1 MCRFAVPRRR
11 RHLGPL
17 THGSVAPRS
26 RVVGAV
32 TRSRHRTDGMAP
44 LSFATEITWY
54 GTGIDIHHM
63 EGAFAQVPDDATAF
77 PNRTARYWLN
87 VYGFWQDPAE
97 DERFTAFAR
106 RAHAIMEPYAD
117 TGQYVNFLGFEDG
130 TVSPDVA
137 RQTYGMDKH
146 QRLVELKNRYD
157 PENIFRLN
165 HNIVPTAT

>member
-1 MCRFAVPRRR
+1 
-11 RHLGPL
+11 
-17 THGSVAPRS
+17 
-26 RVVGAV
+26 
-32 TRSRHRTDGMAP
+32 MAP

-77 PNRTARYWLN
+77 PNWTARYWLN

-117 TGQYVNFLGFEDG
+117 TGQYVNFLGVEDG

-146 QRLVELKNRYD
+146 QRLVEFKNRYD